1 MAMARVLVAD
11 NCPDTLH
18 SWALLLRLWG
28 HTVATADDGP
38 SALVAALS
46 GRPDVVLMDLALRD
60 LDGLAVARRL
70 REKLGP
76 HRPLLVAATGFEGD
90 RYRRAAVAAGFDFFL
105 IKPAEA
111 DLLRSLLAA
120 APAEPLPGWAHSCP
134 AEFVSCGDT

>member
-1 MAMARVLVAD
+1 VLVAD
-11 NCPDTLH
+11 NCPDTLR

-28 HTVATADDGP
+28 HTVETAHDGP

-46 GRPDVVLMDLALRD
+46 QRPDMVLMDLALRD

-90 RYRRAAVAAGFDFFL
+90 RYRRAAFAAGFDYFL
-105 IKPAEA
+105 LKPAEA
-111 DLLRSLLAA
+111 DLLRSILATV
-120 APAEPLPGWAHSCP
+120 PADPLPVWACSCP
-134 AEFVSCGDT
+134 TELVPCADN